1 MPSGPDRSE
10 SDCLCLY
17 QVGSHFFSTRLDQIV
32 CVHRGADCSASN
44 FVSPS
49 THPGRTGEA
58 MKESLSSSEDCRKG
72 WLAQK
77 RRRLTGK
84 QPLEAP
90 PQRSKRWRIGVL
102 QRSPQSQT
110 QYGPLNMAPISILS
124 RPRPTQAPIE
134 ILGEDEDTVL
144 LQSPRAPRAPGAYFW
159 SAQRTYFRAPEH
171 QQHTSSQRASDGH
184 LGA

>member
-17 QVGSHFFSTRLDQIV
+17 QVGSHFFCTRLDQIV
-32 CVHRGADCSASN
+32 CVHSGSDCSASN

-58 MKESLSSSEDCRKG
+58 MGTASEDCRKG

-102 QRSPQSQT
+102 QCSPQSQT
-110 QYGPLNMAPISILS
+110 QCGPLNM
-124 RPRPTQAPIE
+124 PRPTQAPIE

-144 LQSPRAPRAPGAYFW
+144 LHCPRSPRAPGAYFW
-159 SAQRTYFRAPEH
+159 SAQWTHFRAPEH